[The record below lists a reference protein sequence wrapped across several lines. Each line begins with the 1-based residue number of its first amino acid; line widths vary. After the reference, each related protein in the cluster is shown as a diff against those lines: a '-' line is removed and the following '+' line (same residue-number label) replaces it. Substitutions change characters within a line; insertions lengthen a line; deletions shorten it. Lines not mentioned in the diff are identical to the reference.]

1 MNKETIVGFLN
12 RQAETSRRYAADARK
27 RAQDMQRTIA
37 EELASADAYDA
48 KGLEFD
54 KAARLYE
61 AAK

>member
-27 RAQDMQRTIA
+27 RAQEMQQSAA
-37 EELASADAYDA
+37 EELAAADAYEA

-54 KAARLYE
+54 RAARLCE

>member
-27 RAQDMQRTIA
+27 QAQDMQREAA
-37 EELASADAYDA
+37 EQLAIADACEA